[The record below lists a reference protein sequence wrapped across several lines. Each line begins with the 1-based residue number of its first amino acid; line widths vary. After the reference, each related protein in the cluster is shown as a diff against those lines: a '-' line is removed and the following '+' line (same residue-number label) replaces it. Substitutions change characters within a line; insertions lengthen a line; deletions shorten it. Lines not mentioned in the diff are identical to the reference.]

1 MVNGFSNSD
10 DSKEKNERLKEV
22 FTENS
27 DMKRLM
33 KVKEA
38 QLNDL
43 QARLEDK
50 ERELENKCKEM
61 KERDGEIE
69 YLKERVEKQN
79 AELKKTKTLEELKEM
94 VGQYDLL
101 CYYVNIFSGAT
112 ERATIREDHILITRK
127 S

>member
-10 DSKEKNERLKEV
+10 DSKEKIERLKEV

-69 YLKERVEKQN
+69 YLKERVEKQS

-94 VGQYDLL
+94 VSQYDLL
-101 CYYVNIFSGAT
+101 CKYLFWCYRKNYYLGGSFP
-112 ERATIREDHILITRK
+112 
-127 S
+127 

>member
-1 MVNGFSNSD
+1 MVNDISNSD
-10 DSKEKNERLKEV
+10 DSKEKIERLKEV

-61 KERDGEIE
+61 KERDREIE
-69 YLKERVEKQN
+69 YLKERVEKQR

-94 VGQYDLL
+94 VSQYDLL
-101 CYYVNIFSGAT
+101 CYYVSIFSGAT
-112 ERATIREDHILITRK
+112 ERATI
-127 S
+127 

>member
-1 MVNGFSNSD
+1 MVNDISNSD
-10 DSKEKNERLKEV
+10 DSKEKIERLKEV

-61 KERDGEIE
+61 KERDREIE
-69 YLKERVEKQN
+69 YLKERVEKQR

-94 VGQYDLL
+94 VSQYDLL

-112 ERATIREDHILITRK
+112 ERATIREDHFLNTRQ

>member
-10 DSKEKNERLKEV
+10 DSKEKIERLKEV

-43 QARLEDK
+43 QARIGDK
-50 ERELENKCKEM
+50 ERELENKYKEIE
-61 KERDGEIE
+61 ERDREIE
-69 YLKERVEKQN
+69 YWKERVEKQN

-94 VGQYDLL
+94 VSQYDLL

-112 ERATIREDHILITRK
+112 EGTTVREDHILNTRQ

>member
-1 MVNGFSNSD
+1 MVNVFSNSD
-10 DSKEKNERLKEV
+10 DSKEKIERLKEV

-43 QARLEDK
+43 QARIGYK
-50 ERELENKCKEM
+50 ERELENKRKEM
-61 KERDGEIE
+61 EERDREIE
-69 YLKERVEKQN
+69 YLKERVGKQSPKL
-79 AELKKTKTLEELKEM
+79 EKTKTLEELKEM

-112 ERATIREDHILITRK
+112 ERTTIREDHILNTRQ